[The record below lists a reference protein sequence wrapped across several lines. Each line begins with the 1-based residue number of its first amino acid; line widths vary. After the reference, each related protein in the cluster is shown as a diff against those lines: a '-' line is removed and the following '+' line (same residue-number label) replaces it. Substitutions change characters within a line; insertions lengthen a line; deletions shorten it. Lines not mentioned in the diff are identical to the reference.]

1 MIDSLMK
8 LLRPSAWVIAF
19 VIIAAS
25 QLLAQTARPGA
36 GVAPATAP
44 KLRATIYVTNSNSV
58 TAYAPGS
65 SGNVKPMATL
75 GGLADGVEGDADSG
89 GQTITTSGQTGLR
102 ESHGIALDRSGKI
115 YVANGTGAGSIT
127 VFPAGS
133 SGNIAPIATIEGSDT
148 GIDNPLGVAVDSHG
162 KIFITNGAE
171 TLVTKENRL
180 AQGPS
185 SITYYASGSN
195 GDVKPIATITGVRKS
210 YVPRSFTGWEYFIP
224 GRGSQDQLAEQWE
237 KTVAYFERVDAYDS
251 AQRNARYRQLQTQQR
266 FGQTGATKP
275 GPAPVPVRKL
285 FVWNQDGPND
295 GVPHLSMYAI
305 GSDGNVTRSII
316 ADSACLL
323 DFSVGLAVDS
333 SGNLY
338 MPPSECFGGNVET
351 VIVGPADSA
360 ANKKQTI
367 TITGSAGSARG
378 IAVDKGGNIYVTNSA
393 VVNNSVTV
401 YPAGGSGEV
410 RPIANIAGHSTL
422 LNGPG
427 AIALDSS
434 GKIYVANSGGSVTVY
449 PVGSNGDVSPS
460 ATISGSSTGL
470 DHPTGIAVDSDD
482 NIYVTTEEG
491 GSDRNG
497 SVNIYRAGSN
507 GNVAPIATISGT
519 STGLDRPEGIAL
531 GPPMR
536 NP

>member
-1 MIDSLMK
+1 
-8 LLRPSAWVIAF
+8 LR
-19 VIIAAS
+19 
-25 QLLAQTARPGA
+25 
-36 GVAPATAP
+36 
-44 KLRATIYVTNSNSV
+44 
-58 TAYAPGS
+58 
-65 SGNVKPMATL
+65 
-75 GGLADGVEGDADSG
+75 
-89 GQTITTSGQTGLR
+89 
-102 ESHGIALDRSGKI
+102 IALAYLISPW
-115 YVANGTGAGSIT
+115 V
-127 VFPAGS
+127 
-133 SGNIAPIATIEGSDT
+133 
-148 GIDNPLGVAVDSHG
+148 
-162 KIFITNGAE
+162 
-171 TLVTKENRL
+171 
-180 AQGPS
+180 
-185 SITYYASGSN
+185 
-195 GDVKPIATITGVRKS
+195 
-210 YVPRSFTGWEYFIP
+210 
-224 GRGSQDQLAEQWE
+224 SQ
-237 KTVAYFERVDAYDS
+237 
-251 AQRNARYRQLQTQQR
+251 
-266 FGQTGATKP
+266 
-275 GPAPVPVRKL
+275 
-285 FVWNQDGPND
+285 
-295 GVPHLSMYAI
+295 
-305 GSDGNVTRSII
+305 
-316 ADSACLL
+316 
-323 DFSVGLAVDS
+323 
-333 SGNLY
+333 
-338 MPPSECFGGNVET
+338 CFGGNVET